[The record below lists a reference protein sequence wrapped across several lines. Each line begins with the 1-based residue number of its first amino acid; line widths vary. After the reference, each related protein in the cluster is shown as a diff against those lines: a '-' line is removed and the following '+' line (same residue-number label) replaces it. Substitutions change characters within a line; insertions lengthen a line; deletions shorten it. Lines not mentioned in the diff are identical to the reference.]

1 MFGIPIDGE
10 LRVLNYQKS
19 VVDSSSK
26 LESKLKKNH
35 NSIAYHLVRLIV
47 EAGVVRIGWIKVISN
62 IADAFIKRLAAS
74 RRFILFGDWTY

>member
-35 NSIAYHLVRLIV
+35 NSIAYHLVRWNV
-47 EAGVVRIGWIKVISN
+47 VAGVVRI
-62 IADAFIKRLAAS
+62 
-74 RRFILFGDWTY
+74 